1 MSTPILMLVG
11 GKERA
16 LSFAGGPPVLRSEE
30 TPWKG
35 IKLEQHRMQS
45 VEGVGE
51 TGPRDG
57 EHGMLVVVDG
67 QIDITLRDAR
77 RVYQVR
83 ATPGSVS
90 YLSGERRPNVLR
102 FQGRAEAVALQ
113 IGKDWF
119 ERVLLEE
126 APRAYGSGDHFKHD
140 ATVLSL
146 VLAMRDEVARGAP
159 TGRLYAESLSVAL
172 LSYVMERVPTSS
184 ARVRGGLAEEQQR
197 RLRNYIRDHLGED
210 LSLRELSDLIGRSPR
225 QFSSLFKRSFGTTPH
240 QYLLEARLTEGA
252 RLLGQG
258 GCDIAEVA
266 FNLGF
271 CSQSHFAS
279 AFRRAYGVTPG
290 QYVVSHRPTTT
301 TNGAA

>member
-1 MSTPILMLVG
+1 MGMGTPILMLVG

-16 LSFAGGPPVLRSEE
+16 LSFTGGPPLLRSEE

-57 EHGMLVVVDG
+57 EYGMLVVVEG
-67 QIDITLRDAR
+67 QIDVTLREGR

-90 YLSGERRPNVLR
+90 YLSGERRPNVQR
-102 FQGRAEAVALQ
+102 FQGCAEAVALQ
-113 IGKDWF
+113 IEQGWF
-119 ERVLLEE
+119 ERVMLEG
-126 APRAYGSGDHFKHD
+126 APRAYGSGDHFEFD
-140 ATVLSL
+140 ATVLAL
-146 VLAMRDEVARGAP
+146 VSAMRDEVARGAP

-172 LSYVMERVPTSS
+172 LSYVTERVPASS

-210 LSLRELSDLIGRSPR
+210 LSLSELATLIGRSPR
-225 QFSSLFKRSFGTTPH
+225 QFSSLFKRSFGITPH
-240 QYLLEARLTEGA
+240 QYLLEARLSEGA

-258 GCDIAEVA
+258 GSDIAEVA
-266 FNLGF
+266 FSLGF

-290 QYVVSHRPTTT
+290 QYVVSRRAQ